1 MKNKLNLKFA
11 IKNPHTITYTYLKC
25 PKNLQDRSRK
35 KYNQQ
40 QKLIQYNHTNK
51 NT

>member
-25 PKNLQDRSRK
+25 PRIYKIDLG
-35 KYNQQ
+35 
-40 QKLIQYNHTNK
+40 K
-51 NT
+51 NTINNRN